1 MRESYDYIIVGA
13 GSSGSVL
20 ANRLSED
27 PRTSVLLIEAG
38 PNDTSPL
45 IAMPRGIGKLL
56 APGNPLG
63 WDYQV
68 PPPGNL
74 PPGVWLKGRAAGG
87 SSSVTGMVYI
97 RGVPAVYVYLA
108 ELGSPGWGW
117 AFRGRPLVG

>member
-56 APGNPLG
+56 APGNPHVWDIQAPRAANFPPEGG
-63 WDYQV
+63 WR
-68 PPPGNL
+68 G
-74 PPGVWLKGRAAGG
+74 GAAGG
-87 SSSVTGMVYI
+87 STSVKG
-97 RGVPAVYVYLA
+97 RCF
-108 ELGSPGWGW
+108 
-117 AFRGRPLVG
+117 FRGLPARYAHGGKPKGGGGVVGKRGGRR

>member
-56 APGNPLG
+56 APGNPHG

-68 PPPGNL
+68 TPAGNL
-74 PPGVWLKGRAAGG
+74 PPEVWR
-87 SSSVTGMVYI
+87 S
-97 RGVPAVYVYLA
+97 A
-108 ELGSPGWGW
+108 ERRVGEECVSKCRSRWSPYH
-117 AFRGRPLVG
+117 